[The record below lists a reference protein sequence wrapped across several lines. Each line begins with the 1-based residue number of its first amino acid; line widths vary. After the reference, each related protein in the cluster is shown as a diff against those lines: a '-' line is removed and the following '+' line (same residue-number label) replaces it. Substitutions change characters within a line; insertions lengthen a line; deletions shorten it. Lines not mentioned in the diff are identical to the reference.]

1 MLNQSQKTT
10 LASLKKAAFFAVLTL
25 FGTSSMLYA
34 QTQLIEEVT
43 RSGDEILIPYKKYEL
58 DNGLTV
64 IVHEDDSDPLV
75 HVDITYHVGSAREE
89 LYKSGFAHFFEH
101 MMFQGSE
108 NVADEEHFKIISDAG
123 GTLNGSTNRDRT
135 NYYQTVPSN
144 QLEVVLWLEADR
156 MGFFLDAV
164 TQKKFEIQR
173 ETVKNEKG
181 QNYDNAAYGR
191 WSELTAETLYPFGHP
206 YSWLTIGK
214 LEDLDRV
221 DVDDL
226 KKFFMRW
233 YGPNNA
239 TLTIGGNVT
248 AEEVIPM
255 VEKYFGVI
263 PRGPEV
269 ENMTLEPVQI
279 DADRYVSYV
288 DNNIRFPALLAT
300 YPTVPRFHPDEAPLD
315 FLAQIL
321 GTDRS
326 SYLFKRFILTQKAIQ
341 ASVFHP
347 VSELAGEFTMFVL
360 PFPGQTLADFEQE
373 MRVILDEFAT
383 EGVSDNDLTKIKASF
398 ESSFINGLTSVSG
411 KVSQLADY
419 QTIAGNANYIEEDL
433 SRYLAVTKED
443 IMRVFNEYIYNKPG
457 VLLSVLP
464 NDGGATAPA
473 APDNYVAQKDGDNPF
488 PTTDYSGLSYSRP
501 EGDSFDRSV
510 KPTPG
515 TAPLVQVPDY
525 WRASFENGIQLI
537 GTESNEVPT
546 VNVQLYIKGGHELD
560 ANEPQ
565 KAGLASL
572 TAALMNESTQNYS
585 SEEISEELRLVAS
598 SISVSGGR
606 SETVVGVST
615 LSKNLTRTMELL
627 EEILY
632 RPAFTEDDFN
642 RVKQQQLESIR
653 ASYQNPA
660 AVASQIYSRLLFGD
674 EHIYSVPTSGLEETV
689 SRITVGD
696 VRNFYE
702 TYMSPEITEV
712 VVVGDISEEEALS
725 SLAFLN
731 NWEIKNVEI
740 PDLPEPKPGDY
751 TKVYLMDKVGAPQ
764 SEIRIGYVS
773 DMTYD
778 ATGEYFKTSLMNY
791 SLGGA
796 FNSRINLNLREDK
809 GWTYGARSG
818 FSGNDRGSQ
827 FTASAGIKAS
837 ATDSAVVEFIKE
849 IKGFQE
855 NGITDDELN
864 FMRNSIGQRDARR
877 YETPFQKAGFLGN
890 IIRYDLDGSY
900 VDRQAEI
907 IQSITREEI
916 NALARKYLN
925 TDNAYI
931 LVVGDGASNR
941 DKLKALGYEV
951 VDVTEKGDIIKPVLE
966 GNE

>member
-1 MLNQSQKTT
+1 MN
-10 LASLKKAAFFAVLTL
+10 
-25 FGTSSMLYA
+25 
-34 QTQLIEEVT
+34 
-43 RSGDEILIPYKKYEL
+43 
-58 DNGLTV
+58 
-64 IVHEDDSDPLV
+64 
-75 HVDITYHVGSAREE
+75 
-89 LYKSGFAHFFEH
+89 
-101 MMFQGSE
+101 
-108 NVADEEHFKIISDAG
+108 
-123 GTLNGSTNRDRT
+123 
-135 NYYQTVPSN
+135 
-144 QLEVVLWLEADR
+144 
-156 MGFFLDAV
+156 
-164 TQKKFEIQR
+164 
-173 ETVKNEKG
+173 
-181 QNYDNAAYGR
+181 
-191 WSELTAETLYPFGHP
+191 
-206 YSWLTIGK
+206 
-214 LEDLDRV
+214 
-221 DVDDL
+221 
-226 KKFFMRW
+226 
-233 YGPNNA
+233 
-239 TLTIGGNVT
+239 
-248 AEEVIPM
+248 
-255 VEKYFGVI
+255 
-263 PRGPEV
+263 
-269 ENMTLEPVQI
+269 
-279 DADRYVSYV
+279 
-288 DNNIRFPALLAT
+288 
-300 YPTVPRFHPDEAPLD
+300 
-315 FLAQIL
+315 
-321 GTDRS
+321 
-326 SYLFKRFILTQKAIQ
+326 
-341 ASVFHP
+341 
-347 VSELAGEFTMFVL
+347 
-360 PFPGQTLADFEQE
+360 
-373 MRVILDEFAT
+373 
-383 EGVSDNDLTKIKASF
+383 
-398 ESSFINGLTSVSG
+398 
-411 KVSQLADY
+411 
-419 QTIAGNANYIEEDL
+419 
-433 SRYLAVTKED
+433 
-443 IMRVFNEYIYNKPG
+443 IYNKPG

-464 NDGGATAPA
+464 NDGGATTPA

-488 PTTDYSGLSYSRP
+488 PTTDYSGLSYSSP
-501 EGDSFDRSV
+501 AGDSFDRSV
-510 KPTPG
+510 KPTPR

-560 ANEPQ
+560 ANDPQ

-689 SRITVGD
+689 SRITVED

-900 VDRQAEI
+900 VDKQAEI

-941 DKLKALGYEV
+941 GKLKALGYEV
-951 VDVTEKGDIIKPVLE
+951 VDVTEKGDIIEPVQE

>member
-1 MLNQSQKTT
+1 MFNQLLKITLLTT
-10 LASLKKAAFFAVLTL
+10 ILT
-25 FGTSSMLYA
+25 TSMLHLKA
-34 QTQLIEEVT
+34 QTSLIEEINFAEKND
-43 RSGDEILIPYKKYEL
+43 GIIIPFKKFIL
-58 DNGLTV
+58 DNGLT
-64 IVHEDDSDPLV
+64 IIIHEDVSDPLV

-269 ENMTLEPVQI
+269 ENMTLEPVQL

-321 GTDRS
+321 GTGRS
-326 SYLFKRFILTQKAIQ
+326 SYLFKKFILTQKAIQ

-464 NDGGATAPA
+464 NDGGATEPA

-560 ANEPQ
+560 ANNPQ

-689 SRITVGD
+689 SRITVED

-900 VDRQAEI
+900 VDKQAEI

-951 VDVTEKGDIIKPVLE
+951 VNVTEKGDIIEPVQE